1 MSTYTNTIRIVL
13 DATAQ
18 NIEAIAANIGRAF
31 DPDAGGDKSFT
42 AEIEY
47 TKTITLEDGSL
58 AYMTVPANVLT
69 TATVCTAEFAEQA
82 KYLLNHAD
90 NLYSAVQHD
99 YVVRWTD
106 LIPPTREECGVFI
119 NSILVFEVST

>member
-1 MSTYTNTIRIVL
+1 MSNYTNTIRIVL
-13 DATAQ
+13 DAAVP

-31 DPDAGGDKSFT
+31 DPDAGGNKSFT
-42 AEIEY
+42 AATEY
-47 TKTITLEDGSL
+47 QSTPDMEGVVTLIT
-58 AYMTVPANVLT
+58 ANALT
-69 TATVCTAEFAEQA
+69 TATVCTTEFAEQA

-99 YVVRWTD
+99 YVIRWTD
-106 LIPPTREECGVFI
+106 LTPPTREECGVFI

>member
-1 MSTYTNTIRIVL
+1 MSNYTNTIRIVL
-13 DATAQ
+13 DATAP
-18 NIEAIAANIGRAF
+18 NIEVIAANIGRAF

-42 AEIEY
+42 AETGYQSTPDIEGVI
-47 TKTITLEDGSL
+47 TTIT
-58 AYMTVPANVLT
+58 ANVLT
-69 TATVCTAEFAEQA
+69 TATVCTTEFAEQA

-99 YVVRWTD
+99 YVVRWAD
-106 LIPPTREECGVFI
+106 LTPPTREECGVFI